1 MISHA
6 VYTIRPSF
14 LLRLCPTGAYAL
26 RRINLRKAQAARL
39 NTIRD
44 INRQIVLNYVR
55 EREPISRA
63 EIARETELQRSTI
76 SAIVEELKIE
86 GLVEEVGE
94 GVSTGGRRPTMLK
107 LRTKE
112 AIALGVA
119 ITPTLTTVATSD
131 LAGRVI
137 SQQEFLTNPDP
148 LKTLDEVIAL
158 VRKHSQ
164 LNRGVEAVGVS
175 LPGLVDPATGTAIYV
190 PYFHWRD
197 LPVGEVIS
205 SAISLPVIIDN
216 DANAVALAEL
226 WFGRPEVTDARDF
239 IMVLVAE
246 GVGTGIIFD
255 GQVYRGQRGA
265 AGEFGHMVIGTNAP
279 VACSCGNDDCWE
291 AFSSERA
298 ALARYGRLSGAG
310 EASSIGFP
318 ELVDRALGG
327 EANAKAALVET
338 AHFLSIGISNLVV
351 GFSPEAVVVGG
362 NIARAW
368 SLVENAL
375 TERIERSVRRG
386 LPSARIMPSTLGD
399 KPELRGALS
408 LVLAGKFAAAFAA

>member
-1 MISHA
+1 M
-6 VYTIRPSF
+6 
-14 LLRLCPTGAYAL
+14 

-63 EIARETELQRSTI
+63 EISRETELQRSTI
-76 SAIVEELKIE
+76 SAIIEELTIE

-94 GVSTGGRRPTMLK
+94 GESTGGRRPTMLK

-112 AIALGVA
+112 AIAIGVA

-137 SQQEFLTNPDP
+137 SQQEFLTDPDP
-148 LKTLDEVIAL
+148 RKTLDGVTTL
-158 VRKHSQ
+158 VRKQFQ
-164 LNRGVEAVGVS
+164 LNRGVEGVGVS

-197 LPVGEVIS
+197 IPVGEIIG

-226 WFGRPEVTDARDF
+226 WFGRPEVSDARDF

-265 AGEFGHMVIGTNAP
+265 AGEFGHMVIGTEAP
-279 VACSCGNDDCWE
+279 VACSCGNHDCWE

-298 ALARYGRLSGAG
+298 ALARYAKLSGAG
-310 EASSIGFP
+310 EMWSCGFP
-318 ELVDRALGG
+318 ELIDRALGG

-338 AHFLSIGISNLVV
+338 AQFLSIGISNLVV

-362 NIARAW
+362 DIARAW
-368 SLVENAL
+368 SLIEGAL
-375 TERIERSVRRG
+375 TERIERTVRRG

-399 KPELRGALS
+399 NPELRGALS
-408 LVLAGKFAAAFAA
+408 LVLASKFAAAFAA